1 MALKHFRDGPGI
13 LNIKKENRSLEGHN
27 YIETW

>member
-13 LNIKKENRSLEGHN
+13 LNIKMENRSLEGHN
-27 YIETW
+27 YIET